1 MTYST
6 RLGVS
11 ILSDSPTTRGGELL
25 HTEVVESA
33 VREVLR
39 SQAGSPEFSQMADY
53 YRGWAN
59 DGGVRVTDDELR
71 GALTALALLWR
82 RASAW
87 GLGTKFLEMLGECGA
102 FLTTINRSREL
113 TADEEADILRYL
125 EAMADDNEKE
135 DGK

>member
-1 MTYST
+1 MTHSIDST
-6 RLGVS
+6 VLVR
-11 ILSDSPTTRGGELL
+11 SDSHRERGGELL

-71 GALTALALLWR
+71 GALTALALLWI

-87 GLGTKFLEMLGECGA
+87 GLGTKFLEMLGESGA